1 MAKGVS
7 RMRNKANHFPNPIS
21 FKGNKANNADAHASK
36 RADGTIADRPQERM
50 SSSNHFKP
58 F

>member
-1 MAKGVS
+1 
-7 RMRNKANHFPNPIS
+7 MRNKANHFPNPIS